1 MTPDASTA
9 VQEARDLYESGDFER
24 AREVATG
31 ALAASPED
39 VELLRLAGRATLELE
54 PEAAV
59 DYFERAAHVEPEN
72 AELWDE
78 LGDVLLQLDRAPA
91 ATSAF
96 QQVIRLRPDDPGGL
110 VDFAHAALRAGD
122 GGEAVASLERAVERD
137 PGNAAALRALVDLH
151 RRSGRDADALA
162 AAAALADRQPDDVL
176 ALIDVAELSLEL
188 DRVDDAVAA
197 YGRLRNVDEDPEHA
211 VYPYYGM
218 IQAELRRG
226 GWRRALD
233 LAIDA
238 TRVDRLGRTT
248 DVLAF
253 AVAKVFGQAERPAPS
268 REAVDTAL
276 AEAQAEHRRLHA
288 QEVPL

>member
-1 MTPDASTA
+1 MTPEASTA
-9 VQEARDLYESGDFER
+9 AQEARELYERGDYDR
-24 AREVATG
+24 ARDVAAG
-31 ALAASPED
+31 ALAATPED
-39 VELLRLAGRATLELE
+39 VELLRVAGRATLEVD

-91 ATSAF
+91 ATNAF
-96 QQVIRLRPDDPGGL
+96 QQVIRLRPDDPSGH
-110 VDFAHAALRAGD
+110 VDLAHAALRAGD

-137 PGNAAALRALVDLH
+137 PANAAALRALVDLH
-151 RRSGRDADALA
+151 RRSGRAEDALSA
-162 AAAALADRQPDDVL
+162 ASALADQEPDDAL

-188 DRVDDAVAA
+188 DRVDEAVAA
-197 YGRLRNVDEDPEHA
+197 YARLREVDDDPEHA

-253 AVAKVFGQAERPAPS
+253 AVAKVFGHADRPAPT
-268 REAVDTAL
+268 REAVDAAL
-276 AEAQAEHRRLHA
+276 ADAQAEHRRLHA
-288 QEVPL
+288 QEVPI

>member
-1 MTPDASTA
+1 VTPEASTA
-9 VQEARDLYESGDFER
+9 AQEARDLYESGDYER
-24 AREVATG
+24 AREVAAG
-31 ALAASPED
+31 ALDSTPED

-59 DYFERAAHVEPEN
+59 AYFERAAHVEPEN

-96 QQVIRLRPDDPGGL
+96 QQVIRLRPDDAASH
-110 VDFAHAALRAGD
+110 VDLAHAAFRAGD

-137 PGNAAALRALVDLH
+137 PANAAALRALVDVH
-151 RRSGRDADALA
+151 RRSDRAEDALGA
-162 AAAALADRQPDDVL
+162 ATTLAEQEPEDVL

-188 DRVDDAVAA
+188 GRVDDAVAA
-197 YGRLRNVDEDPEHA
+197 YSRLRDVDDDPEHA

-253 AVAKVFGQAERPAPS
+253 AVAKVFGHADRPAPS
-268 REAVDTAL
+268 RDAVDAAL

-288 QEVPL
+288 QEVPI